1 MDLKAL
7 REQAINEANDEF
19 AEEKINDFKVAI
31 RDIVHNIS
39 ENNAFILKRQKT
51 NEVLKERLRLYELKE
66 FERVVL

>member
-19 AEEKINDFKVAI
+19 AEEKINDFKVTI